1 MGVGSEA
8 VKDAAPAHH
17 PKALRW
23 PTRREVMDVA
33 RLAAPIVAVQV
44 GLMLMGVVDAAMLG
58 RVSPTAM
65 AAGALGNFYWMIVT
79 MIGLG
84 TIHALDPVVA
94 QAVGARDEPAIR
106 HGIQRGLIIATL
118 LAIPASVLLL
128 TAGPVLRAL
137 GQPREVADLAGQY
150 ALACVPGTLAFYW
163 FSALRQTYQA
173 FGRVAP
179 VVVTIVIA
187 NLANVLLDWL
197 FIFGHWGFPA
207 GGVYGAAWA
216 STLSR
221 WVMAGAAAVVGW
233 RMIRPHLRGSWRM
246 ALAWP
251 AIANMLRVG
260 IPIGIH
266 QWLEIAAFGGALL
279 LMGLFGTIP
288 LAAHNVTITI
298 VALTYMVPLGTSSA
312 AAVLVGHAIGRG
324 DPDGARREA
333 SAALACGVGFMA
345 LAALVIISVPELLV
359 RGFTAD
365 RTVIALA
372 TQLLPIAGAFQVFD
386 GIQGVS
392 SGILRGAGD
401 TRVPMLLNL
410 FGFVGVGLPSAAWLA
425 FGAGLGPQGI
435 WWGLVVCLIV
445 VSALLGWRVHTRL
458 GGELQRL
465 EG

>member
-1 MGVGSEA
+1 
-8 VKDAAPAHH
+8 
-17 PKALRW
+17 
-23 PTRREVMDVA
+23 
-33 RLAAPIVAVQV
+33 
-44 GLMLMGVVDAAMLG
+44 
-58 RVSPTAM
+58 
-65 AAGALGNFYWMIVT
+65 
-79 MIGLG
+79 
-84 TIHALDPVVA
+84 
-94 QAVGARDEPAIR
+94 VGARDTPAIR
-106 HGIQRGLIIATL
+106 HGVQRGLVIATL
-118 LAIPASVLLL
+118 LAVPVSLLLL

-137 GQPREVADLAGQY
+137 GQPLDVANLAGRY
-150 ALACVPGTLAFYW
+150 ALACIPGSVAFFW
-163 FSALRQTYQA
+163 FSALRQTFQA
-173 FGRVAP
+173 FGRVTP
-179 VVVTIVIA
+179 IVVTIIIA
-187 NLANVLLDWL
+187 NLVNLLLDWL
-197 FIFGHWGFPA
+197 FIFGHWGLPA
-207 GGVYGAAWA
+207 SGVYGAAWA
-216 STLSR
+216 TTLSR
-221 WVMAGAAAVVGW
+221 WVMCVTAAAVGW
-233 RMIRPHLRGSWRM
+233 RMIRPHLRGSWRA
-246 ALAWP
+246 ALAWR
-251 AIANMLRVG
+251 AIFAMLRVG

-298 VALTYMVPLGTSSA
+298 VALTYMVPLGTSAA

-333 SAALACGVGFMA
+333 SAALACGVGFMT
-345 LAALVIISVPELLV
+345 LAAVVIISVPELLV

-410 FGFVGVGLPSAAWLA
+410 FGFVGVGLPAAAGLA

-435 WWGLVVCLIV
+435 WWGLMICLVV

-458 GGELQRL
+458 GGELRRL
-465 EG
+465 EA